1 MKTSFKIATQG
12 AMISIFVYLF
22 LAISKLVVANIF
34 QAGSLKADGLNN
46 LTDIFSSAFVLL
58 GIYFARVHFHRFI
71 RQLKN
76 VFYGKFRCGTPAGKT
91 SQERQAQACQEIQ
104 GRNEFHQRLNWFQ

>member
-58 GIYFARVHFHRFI
+58 GIYFASRPADREHRFGHEKYELLASFVVSLMMLSLI
-71 RQLKN
+71 H
-76 VFYGKFRCGTPAGKT
+76 
-91 SQERQAQACQEIQ
+91 I
-104 GRNEFHQRLNWFQ
+104 